1 MSFLFPASTITFDAA
16 MRDLANGSPKARANA
31 ARALGEVDDD
41 TERRR
46 AIDALT
52 RALDDDRPEV
62 RAAACASLGT
72 LGEHVAVPL
81 AGLIKR
87 LDDGAPPVRQSAA
100 IALGTLRAAEGFE
113 PLAAALRSG
122 PADLRFQAATSLAEI
137 DPLRAF
143 DLEVAALADRDPEV
157 VGAAALSVGAI
168 AAVHGERK
176 ADALA
181 ALTGKLDHDHSGAR
195 FEVAYALAELGDA
208 GGTKIL
214 ADAIPDPERSWD
226 AVTALGRLRAEPE
239 LMAAL
244 AHKKT
249 TDEARTL
256 AAGRLVAIGESPKAR
271 KTLTDALMHRKVHV
285 RGIALEQLA
294 EVGGAWA
301 RPALDK
307 LAASIKGSELAEP
320 IGTALRAIAEREGT

>member
-1 MSFLFPASTITFDAA
+1 MSFLFPSQTITFDAA
-16 MRDLANGSPKARANA
+16 LRDLASGSPKARASA

-46 AIDALT
+46 AIDALV
-52 RALDDDRPEV
+52 RALDDDKPEV
-62 RAAACASLGT
+62 RSAACASLGT
-72 LGEHVAVPL
+72 LGEHAKVPI

-87 LDDGAPPVRQSAA
+87 LDDGAPPVRQNAA

-113 PLAAALRSG
+113 PLASALRSG

-137 DPLRAF
+137 DALRAF
-143 DLEVAALADRDPEV
+143 EHEVAALADRDAQV

-176 ADALA
+176 DAALA
-181 ALTGKLDHDHSGAR
+181 ALAAKLDHDDRGAR

-208 GGTKIL
+208 RGTKIL
-214 ADAIPDPERSWD
+214 ADAIPDAERSWD

-239 LMAAL
+239 LMTAL

-256 AAGRLVAIGESPKAR
+256 AAGRLVALGESPKAR
-271 KTLTDALMHRKVHV
+271 KALTDALMHRKVHV

-307 LAASIKGSELAEP
+307 LAKSIKGSELGEP
-320 IGTALRAIAEREGT
+320 IGTALRAIAEREGA